1 MWWKVSMHAAP
12 EKWRTLAGRKNG
24 SMYRKDFLLHQM
36 NQFFEALAKIA
47 LKIDARQLEAA
58 EQDIQA
64 LLHTEM
70 VTWLTQEDDAGA
82 APADY
87 DTLRFQ
93 TELLLKQLAIEKIRN
108 SDKQDVL
115 RTNCIR
121 AIKKLM
127 SLKKDAYDMAMGKTL
142 QDLEQGKV

>member
-1 MWWKVSMHAAP
+1 
-12 EKWRTLAGRKNG
+12 
-24 SMYRKDFLLHQM
+24 MYRKDFLQHQM

-47 LKIDARQLEAA
+47 GKIDARQLEAA

-70 VTWLTQEDDAGA
+70 VTWLTQEADAGA

-93 TELLLKQLAIEKIRN
+93 TELLLKQLMIEKLRN
-108 SDKQDVL
+108 SDQQEAQ
-115 RTNCIR
+115 RSNCIR
-121 AIKKLM
+121 AIRKLM
-127 SLKKDAYDMAMGKTL
+127 SLKKEAYDMAMGKTL
-142 QDLEQGKV
+142 HDLEEGKM